1 MSRKS
6 VLAASAA
13 LVLVLAAGPA
23 PAVAASAAAPVGPVV
38 TSPVGGGGDVQPAA
52 VWTWL
57 CQAFGGCK

>member
-1 MSRKS
+1 MTRKS

-23 PAVAASAAAPVGPVV
+23 PASAASQVAPVGPIV
-38 TSPVGGGGDVQPAA
+38 TAPGGGGDVAPAS

-57 CQAFGGCK
+57 CQMLGGCK